1 MKSLLAL
8 YFGTILLAYLSQK
21 YHPVRETLHMRGSR
35 HFFFARTDVFVVII
49 IFWLSALSFLRTGY
63 NDSPLSS
70 KIQKIIADSG
80 ILALDAVFSTAF
92 RPSVCSQQRK
102 AVVLPLLFQYGLI
115 RIFDVSYLIG
125 QAADPYV
132 LTARNRPRGILQI
145 S

>member
-49 IFWLSALSFLRTGY
+49 IFWLSTLSFLRTGY

-70 KIQKIIADSG
+70 KKQKNNCRQRYPGSG
-80 ILALDAVFSTAF
+80 CPFFNSF
-92 RPSVCSQQRK
+92 QGSC
-102 AVVLPLLFQYGLI
+102 LF
-115 RIFDVSYLIG
+115 
-125 QAADPYV
+125 AA
-132 LTARNRPRGILQI
+132 T
-145 S
+145 